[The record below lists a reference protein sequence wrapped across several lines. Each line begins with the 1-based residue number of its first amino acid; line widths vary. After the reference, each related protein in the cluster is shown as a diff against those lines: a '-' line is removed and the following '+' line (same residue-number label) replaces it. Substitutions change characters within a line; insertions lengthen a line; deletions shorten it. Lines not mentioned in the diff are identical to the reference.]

1 MKYDFTHLLW
11 DWNGTLLDD
20 LQLCIRLLGD
30 LLASQGLPPV
40 SKERYLEIFDF
51 PISEYYQKA
60 GFDFSKES
68 YESLAKRYMQI
79 YPRAGCWLGPVPGML
94 PVVEQL
100 HRLGIYQGILSASD
114 RQILLQQLS
123 YSGYPEKWFREVL
136 GLENFYG
143 VSKVALGQRW
153 MEQSGISPEQVIY
166 VGDTTHDA
174 ETAQAMGCR
183 CILVGW
189 GHQSVEKLEKAGV
202 PLALTPQ
209 QLLQMLLGR

>member
-1 MKYDFTHLLW
+1 MVLKGMWRKMEKRILKFSVINQTIKKDNKSDFSGIAM
-11 DWNGTLLDD
+11 GTS
-20 LQLCIRLLGD
+20 G
-30 LLASQGLPPV
+30 
-40 SKERYLEIFDF
+40 YLIA
-51 PISEYYQKA
+51 Q
-60 GFDFSKES
+60 FDFSKES

-209 QLLQMLLGR
+209 QLLQMLLDR